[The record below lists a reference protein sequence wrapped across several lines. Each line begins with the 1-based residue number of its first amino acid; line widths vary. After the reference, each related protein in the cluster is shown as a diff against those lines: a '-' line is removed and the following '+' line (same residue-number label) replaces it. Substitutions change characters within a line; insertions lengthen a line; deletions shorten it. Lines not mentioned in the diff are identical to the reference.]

1 MPKSVAN
8 TAAAR
13 STQPSCPKRRAAD
26 IAYDKIEALISKLV
40 IAPGSPVVEAELA
53 EMTQLGRTP
62 VREALM
68 RMVSIGLVV
77 QQPRRGLIVSS
88 IDVKDHLNV
97 IQTRRV
103 LEQLI
108 ASSAARRASH
118 AQRKELL
125 SCAQMM
131 IDAAE
136 HGSLDD
142 YMAADQ
148 KIDHVTHEAC
158 RNPSAV
164 KAVVPLVVQCR
175 RFWYAHQHE
184 GDIKEAARAHMRIA
198 QSIANG
204 DEEEAVRAAAL
215 LMDYLGLFARRVI
228 DT

>member
-8 TAAAR
+8 TSAAR
-13 STQPSCPKRRAAD
+13 NPQPNCSKRRAAD
-26 IAYDKIEALISKLV
+26 IAYDKIEALISKLA

-68 RMVSIGLVV
+68 RMVSIGLVA

-108 ASSAARRASH
+108 ASSAARRASQ
-118 AQRKELL
+118 AQRKELVVF
-125 SCAQMM
+125 AQRMV
-131 IDAAE
+131 DAAK

-148 KIDHVTHEAC
+148 KIDHVAHEAC

-164 KAVVPLVVQCR
+164 KAVVPLAVQCR
-175 RFWYAHQHE
+175 RFWYAYQHE
-184 GDIKEAARAHMRIA
+184 GDVKQAASAHMRIA
-198 QSIANG
+198 RSIANG
-204 DEEEAVRAAAL
+204 NEEQAARAAAL
-215 LMDYLGLFARRVI
+215 LMDYLELFARRVI
-228 DT
+228 DA